1 MKGDF
6 SRQTFD
12 PRRHYAGV
20 LMQQGRVQLDADW
33 NEQESIQRRRT
44 QLEAQ
49 DVIGRCGAPRDEA
62 GFEVALAGNALT
74 IGAGRFYVDGLLAES
89 ETDALAYEAQP
100 DLLDPPSWLD
110 ALGAADTNLGLVYL
124 DVWERHITPLD
135 DRLLREVAL
144 GGPDTATR
152 VKTVWQVRILP
163 IAATGDPALLKK
175 LQAQRAKLQQKLDD
189 LTAAGGDTTEVEA
202 AIAEVDA
209 KFAGLERPARLRRPA
224 RRVGRAR
231 CRSGPPAECSQPAAG
246 ERRRTV
252 RGAAQRG
259 LSPAGE
265 PALPGRG
272 PPGRTS
278 GERDVQVVTRQ
289 RHGRHLGRED
299 QRQGR
304 DRPRPRAGRRA
315 GFRRRPVGRA
325 HRRRAGARRHAGAAP
340 PDRHDHGLAATGH
353 LEGRPDAARRRAPT
367 GSTPPGIPSS
377 AAGTRRPTRPPL
389 ASR

>member
-49 DVIGRCGAPRDEA
+49 DIIGRCGAPRDEA
-62 GFEVALAGNALT
+62 GFEVGLAGNELT

-110 ALGAADTNLGLVYL
+110 ALGAAGTNLGLVYL

-163 IAATGDPALLKK
+163 LP
-175 LQAQRAKLQQKLDD
+175 
-189 LTAAGGDTTEVEA
+189 
-202 AIAEVDA
+202 
-209 KFAGLERPARLRRPA
+209 RPA
-224 RRVGRAR
+224 
-231 CRSGPPAECSQPAAG
+231 
-246 ERRRTV
+246 T
-252 RGAAQRG
+252 
-259 LSPAGE
+259 
-265 PALPGRG
+265 
-272 PPGRTS
+272 
-278 GERDVQVVTRQ
+278 
-289 RHGRHLGRED
+289 RHL
-299 QRQGR
+299 
-304 DRPRPRAGRRA
+304 
-315 GFRRRPVGRA
+315 
-325 HRRRAGARRHAGAAP
+325 
-340 PDRHDHGLAATGH
+340 
-353 LEGRPDAARRRAPT
+353 
-367 GSTPPGIPSS
+367 
-377 AAGTRRPTRPPL
+377 
-389 ASR
+389 